1 MCIAKGLVSIIVI
14 ITLILPQI
22 EAQAFSPG
30 DGDPAAGNYNLNYY
44 IPSNFLQST
53 CIYTSL

>member
-22 EAQAFSPG
+22 EAQAVSP
-30 DGDPAAGNYNLNYY
+30 GDPAAGNYYLNYH